1 MTRVVILLHTL
12 SYWGLTKALSGGDS
26 FSEWAESH
34 PDKWMNVPI
43 ITDSLGEEGR
53 YKVHLLMQGLP
64 HKIQKYTR
72 AFGLTRI
79 DKNPAFLTLIFP
91 PPLKHLL
98 TYIWQSVQ
106 YYWLHFPYAVLYT
119 VSLYLSWCW
128 YFWKVRLLVLYS
140 VSHCRCVWCFLMIQ
154 IMTLEQEY
162 YIRGIGVNCKIM
174 LGK

>member
-79 DKNPAFLTLIFP
+79 DKNPAFLTLILP

-106 YYWLHFPYAVLYT
+106 NTHVLLLQRWQSQREDRRPIRKQCRHFIMEPLMNT
-119 VSLYLSWCW
+119 STN
-128 YFWKVRLLVLYS
+128 
-140 VSHCRCVWCFLMIQ
+140 FL
-154 IMTLEQEY
+154 
-162 YIRGIGVNCKIM
+162 
-174 LGK
+174 